1 MSQKEE
7 RITKKELFEAYE
19 EAKKTGVSCVVLFI
33 HMPTGETEAITN
45 PNVEEKMKYVDK
57 TYDENLVHANCKEI
71 YIEDFVFAD
80 DVDNFDFGC
89 AINVLKEGGKVA
101 RKGWNGRDQY
111 LTYIDPYVNDQFT
124 LIEEKPLGT
133 FYPFIAIKTN
143 YNAIVPWFPSQTDM
157 LAEDWYEVEEFSDSE
172 QEVINPEEKC

>member
-7 RITKKELFEAYE
+7 KITKKELFEAYE
-19 EAKKTGVSCVVLFI
+19 EAKKSGVSCVVLFI

-45 PNVEEKMKYVDK
+45 PNVEEKIKYVDK

-80 DVDNFDFGC
+80 DADDFDFGC
-89 AINVLKEGGKVA
+89 AINVLKDGGKVA
-101 RKGWNGRDQY
+101 RRGWNGKDQFIT
-111 LTYIDPYVNDQFT
+111 LLDPYNTEQFT
-124 LIEEKPLGT
+124 LQEKAPLGT
-133 FYPFIAIKTN
+133 FYPHLVIKTN
-143 YNAIVPWFPSQTDM
+143 YNAIVPWFPSATDV
-157 LAEDWYEVEEFSDSE
+157 LAEDWYELEEDSE